1 MKWLK
6 NKRHTMKYTFLKDKL
21 LVYLGTFTFP
31 VLLLGLLFLGG
42 VYLREQNKVQD
53 KLQISLDLAVDHM
66 DSFYTD
72 LDAFQNYLGSAQRM
86 GQFYNIFRSNAI
98 DYDSANALRYL
109 SAYMVSLESARTD
122 VESIYFYLDNP
133 CKRVVTSEK
142 YIENA
147 DLMKDQGW
155 IETLIG
161 MKGNET
167 LATVRESGSTY
178 SSSGKVFSMFR
189 RYPNWKG
196 GMVLNY
202 QLEEQKKKMQ
212 QMTYYEGQ
220 YLLLFDQQG
229 ELLFSNYELEPE
241 EKEELISVM
250 KDDPEAK
257 RIRLKGGYYLTDMAM
272 NTAGSLYV
280 VTLAPHSVVNQVFL
294 SNMKTLIFL
303 VLITTVASA
312 YLAYDRAV
320 RNYQQLYSIVDIFD
334 RAEKNLEL
342 PELTEKKES
351 LYSHILNNI
360 IHTFL
365 ENSYLQIQ
373 LSERRYRQ
381 ISAQMLALQYQINP
395 HFLFNTLQAINYEI
409 LTVTQ
414 GKAGN
419 ANRMVENLSDL
430 LRYALDTSKEDVSI
444 REEVDICKK
453 YIDIQ
458 KMREDRDF
466 VVEWEIAPQ
475 IESCR
480 IQRMLLQPLLE
491 NAISHGLR
499 FKERGRLRVAIRN
512 EKNQICFKVIDNGVG
527 ISKEKQVRLRER
539 LERTKDEFESE
550 HIGLTNVNQ
559 RLILAYGEDSG
570 IRIFSKEGIGTIQYF
585 RIDKG

>member
-1 MKWLK
+1 
-6 NKRHTMKYTFLKDKL
+6 MKYTFLKDKL

-499 FKERGRLRVAIRN
+499 FKERGRLRIAIRN